1 MDDYDDRSANH
12 AEEESQDTKEDA
24 DSKKWPCLVAT
35 DKHSHAIL
43 CVPAEQKG
51 GSSLPR
57 LVRELYNFTVRV
69 GGQSV
74 VLQGDQENSVQAV
87 VRGVEQLRSK
97 NQLQTVVRYAEKGQP
112 MSNGRAERAVR
123 TLKEMSRTLRQHVLR
138 VQDSSGS

>member
-1 MDDYDDRSANH
+1 MTIWLQIMLKKKTEIQKRMQILRSGH
-12 AEEESQDTKEDA
+12 AWLQQTSIA
-24 DSKKWPCLVAT
+24 MRFSV
-35 DKHSHAIL
+35 S
-43 CVPAEQKG
+43 AEQKG

-57 LVRELYNFTVRV
+57 LVRELYNVTVRV

-97 NQLQTVVRYAEKGQP
+97 NQLQAVVRYAEKGQP

-123 TLKEMSRTLRQHVLR
+123 TLKEMSRALRQHVFYKIFPGHSLH
-138 VQDSSGS
+138 